1 MNSIPLRRLLA
12 FLLVVMLGMTAIVA
26 FLHVS
31 RSESFWLRKV
41 HLIQSNWIEIQT
53 TFGKGKGSRARAL
66 EVIAVDGQHALRI
79 VDRDLE
85 RAQAFVDR
93 HAPGAEIEVWRSP
106 DGSQLHAP
114 ELADLAPYGLGL
126 FIALVPVAML
136 SALLTLRTKPR
147 PAIQRAAA
155 WITRRRPCRAGSV
168 PPR

>member
-1 MNSIPLRRLLA
+1 
-12 FLLVVMLGMTAIVA
+12 MTAIVA

-31 RSESFWLRKV
+31 RSESFRLRKV
-41 HLIQSNWIEIQT
+41 HLIQSSWIEIPT
-53 TFGKGKGSRARAL
+53 TFGKGKGTRARAL
-66 EVIAVDGQHALRI
+66 EVLAVDGQNALRI

-114 ELADLAPYGLGL
+114 ELADLAPYSLGL

-136 SALLTLRTKPR
+136 SEGLGQIIAGLEAMAFLLLQASQADVLQLARQLRDE
-147 PAIQRAAA
+147 RAERLG
-155 WITRRRPCRAGSV
+155 IVLLDRFL
-168 PPR
+168 